1 MRRYT
6 DEIGPPAFASAGAS
20 SSLSPVFSLRKV
32 TRIPG
37 SRIVADQPCAL
48 AKALIKA
55 WRFCRCFSFTGQ
67 TQDKSFSKIVQ
78 DLCVFSLLMIFSVS
92 KSMYFFISRLEIT
105 QDYFYV
111 NSVSMFALK
120 TPRNFFSGS
129 EIVGGGRTMPAN
141 NSPGKLEQL
150 RGIFP
155 EELRA
160 LWPQAT
166 IILST

>member
-6 DEIGPPAFASAGAS
+6 DEIGPPAFASVGSAS
-20 SSLSPVFSLRKV
+20 SDSPGFSLRKV

-48 AKALIKA
+48 ANALIKA
-55 WRFCRCFSFTGQ
+55 WRCCRCLSLTGQ
-67 TQDKSFSKIVQ
+67 TQDKSFSKIMQ
-78 DLCVFSLLMIFSVS
+78 DLCVFSLLMIFSAS
-92 KSMYFFISRLEIT
+92 NSMVFFISRLEVA

-111 NSVSMFALK
+111 NSVSTFARK

-129 EIVGGGRTMPAN
+129 EMVWEGRTMAAN
-141 NSPGKLEQL
+141 ISPGELEQL
-150 RGIFP
+150 RGTFP

-160 LWPQAT
+160 LRPQAT
-166 IILST
+166 ILSM